1 VWRRSDRPATDE
13 TRADA
18 EAIGSASAQVLGIQA
33 KLAFIAEA
41 PLAMTDAPAQ
51 DAAASTQPDER
62 RHSFADEPVR
72 EVERDGVHYTLLG
85 TAHVSRASVDAV
97 RHHLESGEF
106 DAVAIELCASRHKA
120 LTDANAWREMNLF
133 SIIRDGK
140 AGMMMASLAL
150 SAYQRRIA
158 EQFGIE
164 PGAEMKAA
172 METAERTGIDLQL
185 IDREIGTTLRRTS
198 RRLSWWQRWML
209 TNGMI
214 LSLFSREQISEE
226 DIERLKRGDILS
238 ETFTE
243 FATASPELYEGL
255 IAERDR
261 YMAAR
266 LLSQNAAH
274 GGRRVLAVIGA
285 GHLDGTA
292 AALSALE
299 SPERIVTELDRTPPR
314 SRIWRA
320 LPWVILVA
328 VLSGFAIG
336 FSRSPELG
344 WTLVATWVVI
354 NGTLSALG
362 AAVARAHP
370 LTVVTGLF
378 AAPLTS
384 LNPTIGAG
392 MVTGAVEAWIRKPK
406 IGDFES
412 LRDDVMRLS
421 GWWRNR
427 VARVFLVFFLS
438 NLGSAIGTW
447 VAGLSMIRQ
456 LA

>member
-1 VWRRSDRPATDE
+1 
-13 TRADA
+13 
-18 EAIGSASAQVLGIQA
+18 
-33 KLAFIAEA
+33 
-41 PLAMTDAPAQ
+41 
-51 DAAASTQPDER
+51 
-62 RHSFADEPVR
+62 
-72 EVERDGVHYTLLG
+72 
-85 TAHVSRASVDAV
+85 
-97 RHHLESGEF
+97 
-106 DAVAIELCASRHKA
+106 
-120 LTDANAWREMNLF
+120 
-133 SIIRDGK
+133 
-140 AGMMMASLAL
+140 
-150 SAYQRRIA
+150 
-158 EQFGIE
+158 
-164 PGAEMKAA
+164 MKAA
-172 METAERTGIDLQL
+172 MEAAERTGIDLQL

-214 LSLFSREQISEE
+214 VSLFSREEITE
-226 DIERLKRGDILS
+226 DDVERLKRGDILN
-238 ETFTE
+238 ETFSE

-266 LLSQNAAH
+266 LLAENASH
-274 GGRRVLAVIGA
+274 RGRRVLAVIGA

-292 AALSALE
+292 RALE
-299 SPERIVTELDRTPPR
+299 SIVQPGECIAELDRTPPR
-314 SRIWRA
+314 SRVWRA
-320 LPWVILVA
+320 LPWLILVA
-328 VLSGFAIG
+328 VVSGFAIG

-344 WTLVATWVVI
+344 WALVATWVVV

-362 AAVARAHP
+362 AAIARAHP
-370 LTVVTGLF
+370 FTVLTGLF

-392 MVTGAVEAWIRKPK
+392 MVTGAVEASIRKPK
-406 IGDFES
+406 VGDFES

-438 NLGSAIGTW
+438 NLGSAVGTW

>member
-1 VWRRSDRPATDE
+1 MTHAPAPD
-13 TRADA
+13 ADA
-18 EAIGSASAQVLGIQA
+18 SSH
-33 KLAFIAEA
+33 
-41 PLAMTDAPAQ
+41 
-51 DAAASTQPDER
+51 SDENAHR
-62 RHSFADEPVR
+62 FANEPVR
-72 EVERDGVHYTLLG
+72 EIERDGVHYTLLG

-106 DAVAIELCASRHKA
+106 DAVAIELCASRYKA
-120 LTDANAWREMNLF
+120 LTDASAWRDMNLF
-133 SIIRDGK
+133 SIIREGK

-172 METAERTGIDLQL
+172 MESASRSGIDLQL

-214 LSLFSREQISEE
+214 LSLFSRDEISEE
-226 DIERLKRGDILS
+226 DIERLKRGDILN

-243 FATASPELYEGL
+243 FASASPQLYETL

-266 LLSQNAAH
+266 LLSQNDGH
-274 GGRRVLAVIGA
+274 PGRRVLAVIGA

-292 AALSALE
+292 TALGSLE
-299 SPERIVTELDRTPPR
+299 SPQRVAAELDRTPPR
-314 SRIWRA
+314 SRIWRT
-320 LPWVILVA
+320 LPWLILIA

-344 WTLVATWVVI
+344 WTLVATWVVV

-362 AAVARAHP
+362 AAIARAHP
-370 LTVVTGLF
+370 LTVITGLF

-392 MVTGAVEAWIRKPK
+392 MVTGAVEASIRKPK
-406 IGDFES
+406 VGDFEC
-412 LRDDVMRLS
+412 LRDDVMHLS

>member
-1 VWRRSDRPATDE
+1 MSNAPTNQTAVAEPRGDE
-13 TRADA
+13 P
-18 EAIGSASAQVLGIQA
+18 EFG
-33 KLAFIAEA
+33 
-41 PLAMTDAPAQ
+41 
-51 DAAASTQPDER
+51 
-62 RHSFADEPVR
+62 DEPVR
-72 EVERDGVHYTLLG
+72 EVERDGVRYTLLG
-85 TAHVSRASVDAV
+85 TAHVSRASVEAV
-97 RHHLESGEF
+97 RSHLEGGEF
-106 DAVAIELCASRHKA
+106 DAVAVELCESRHKA
-120 LTDANAWREMNLF
+120 LTDAGAWREMNLF
-133 SIIRDGK
+133 SIIREGK

-172 METAERTGIDLQL
+172 MESAERTGLPLQL
-185 IDREIGTTLRRTS
+185 IDREIGTTLKRTS
-198 RRLSWWQRWML
+198 RRLSWWQRWLL

-214 LSLFSREQISEE
+214 FSLFSRERISEE
-226 DIERLKRGDILS
+226 DIERLKQGDILN
-238 ETFTE
+238 ETFGE
-243 FATASPELYEGL
+243 FATSSPKLYETL
-255 IAERDR
+255 IEERDR

-266 LLSQNAAH
+266 LLAENGDH
-274 GGRRVLAVIGA
+274 PGRRVLAVVGA
-285 GHLDGTA
+285 GHLEGIVH
-292 AALSALE
+292 ALAEEDEPEARCRRLE
-299 SPERIVTELDRTPPR
+299 QLPPP
-314 SRIWRA
+314 SKIWKL
-320 LPWVILVA
+320 LPWLILVA

-344 WTLVATWVVI
+344 WTLIATWVVI

-362 AAVARAHP
+362 AAIARGHP
-370 LTVVTGLF
+370 LTVLTGLL

-392 MVTGAVEAWIRKPK
+392 MVTGAVEAGLRKPK
-406 IGDFES
+406 LGDFES
-412 LRDDVMRLS
+412 LRDDVVRLS

-438 NLGSAIGTW
+438 NLGSAAGTW